1 MKKAKVDS
9 KVSRYFGEVL
19 FLGTIICASI
29 VVYAA
34 SISGTRA
41 TKDVHLSPSPASP
54 IPIEEQKGVEC
65 FGSRKSVLG
74 KICVVPRD
82 SI

>member
-1 MKKAKVDS
+1 MGKTKVDS
-9 KVSRYFGEVL
+9 KVSYRFGEAL
-19 FLGTIICASI
+19 FLGTIICVAI
-29 VVYAA
+29 IIYAA
-34 SISGTRA
+34 SISGVKA

-65 FGSRKSVLG
+65 FGSRNFAFG